1 MGRPGPK
8 GKWAKISPKIKWAYF
23 LQGLDSAQQHGL
35 GWGPAQ
41 NKYGLVTVHQ
51 HSNRVTVHMHSK

>member
-1 MGRPGPK
+1 MGQTRPKRKMGRNQPQNKMGLLST
-8 GKWAKISPKIKWAYF
+8 GAGLSPAAWT
-23 LQGLDSAQQHGL
+23 GL
-35 GWGPAQ
+35 GPAQ